1 MGGDSTPT
9 LVTYRMYQDI
19 ISVISQSMF
28 DSRIELDC
36 YLGLELP
43 LKIYAIQIKIS
54 DERF

>member
-1 MGGDSTPT
+1 MGGDSTPI